1 MLSQKA
7 RSIAKDFLL
16 VSLVFA
22 ALSGAYY
29 TFAVTERFRA
39 LTAAY
44 ITQSEQLIVI
54 LNQQAN
60 PAPQPN
66 AGE

>member
-7 RSIAKDFLL
+7 RTITKDVLL
-16 VSLVFA
+16 VSMVFL

-29 TFAVTERFRA
+29 TFAVAERFRA
-39 LTAAY
+39 LSAAY
-44 ITQSEQLIVI
+44 IVQSEQLITI
-54 LNQQAN
+54 LNQQAQK
-60 PAPQPN
+60 APQPN